1 MNQPFE
7 LQLDD
12 SARVIPVAAHQT
24 ALEALR
30 AAGEDVPSSCEHGVC
45 GTCLTNVVAGI
56 PDHRDQY
63 LSPEER
69 AANDQF
75 LPCCSRALTPRLVIR
90 L

>member
-1 MNQPFE
+1 LNQPFE

-12 SARVIPVAAHQT
+12 SGRVIPVAADQT

-30 AAGEDVPSSCEHGVC
+30 AAGEELPSACEQGVC
-45 GTCLTNVVAGI
+45 GTCLTNVVAGT